1 MLNAWRGLAKLENV
15 QRMDGR
21 LSDLSAV
28 AVAAAAINAI
38 IEPVFLLC
46 S

>member
-21 LSDLSAV
+21 LSELS